1 MHLLLSNLFAVAE
14 ARSLMAPR
22 SPHDTGIFA
31 TSSATGTGGPALRS
45 IKTPG
50 KTSSAR
56 RHYTIL
62 SRLPAKFRPTG
73 IPYPIQ
79 SQLATISRPCG
90 RSSPVVQS
98 RIVKKNAKSKGKL
111 AKATKDAAKPI
122 MAGTAT
128 ALGQPPVQ
136 STAPPALNL
145 KSAMKSSSGKPR
157 TVARVVFEESVKV
170 ASINNDAAW
179 SRPESPTPLKKE
191 GPAKKRVVVAT
202 PSRIPRLARPKLVN
216 AAFNLDLTK
225 YLDT

>member
-1 MHLLLSNLFAVAE
+1 
-14 ARSLMAPR
+14 
-22 SPHDTGIFA
+22 
-31 TSSATGTGGPALRS
+31 
-45 IKTPG
+45 
-50 KTSSAR
+50 
-56 RHYTIL
+56 
-62 SRLPAKFRPTG
+62 
-73 IPYPIQ
+73 
-79 SQLATISRPCG
+79 
-90 RSSPVVQS
+90 
-98 RIVKKNAKSKGKL
+98 
-111 AKATKDAAKPI
+111 

-179 SRPESPTPLKKE
+179 SRPESPAPLKKE

-202 PSRIPRLARPKLVN
+202 PSRIPRLAPPKLVN
-216 AAFNLDLTK
+216 AAFDLDLTK